1 MPEIPVLGKENVV
14 SPVDSFILDI
24 TQYLDVIRPRDFF
37 IFREDFDPHTYFIT
51 SGDAINK
58 ALMLI
63 TDLKLFKSHIQE
75 CINVQLTYTKVE
87 LDFISTIDTAIESAN
102 RLLNDLFIA
111 KGENCFLET
120 EWENH
125 KLYVVPKNPRAR

>member
-24 TQYLDVIRPRDFF
+24 THYLDVIRPRDYF
-37 IFREDFDPHTYFIT
+37 IFREDFDPNTYFIT

-58 ALMLI
+58 TIMLI
-63 TDLKLFKSHIQE
+63 ADLELFKSHIQE
-75 CINVQLTYTKVE
+75 CINVHLTYTTPE
-87 LDFISTIDTAIESAN
+87 IEFISTIDTAIKNAN
-102 RLLNDLFIA
+102 KLLDDLYTA

-125 KLYVVPKNPRAR
+125 RLYVVPKNPRAR